1 MNLDDLRVFSV
12 VASERSFSK
21 AAVRVGRT
29 QPAVSQAVRR
39 LEEAVGDRLIDRA
52 QRDGTLTQAGVMLL
66 DYAARMLRLA
76 DEAHAAVTELRDV
89 ARGRVQIGANEAAV
103 HVLLPIIKAYLDR
116 HPRVHIDIR
125 RVSARSIP
133 LELQQRNIDF
143 GVMTFPPADRDLSS
157 ITLATD
163 ELVLLVPPAHPFA
176 RRGEVPLDEVGR
188 QTIIAHNDPSPARER
203 VLRISEER
211 HAPLNISLSLPSL
224 DGIKRAVELGLGV
237 AILPRRCA
245 LSELSLGQLHAVRV
259 PELRAL
265 RRIRLV
271 HRRAGV
277 LSAAAAAFVEH
288 ARTMSAP
295 APTGTAA
302 SKPPA
307 PPRRS
312 DRAAARSRP
321 RPLS

>member
-1 MNLDDLRVFSV
+1 MNLDDLRVFAA

-39 LEEAVGDRLIDRA
+39 LEDAVGDRLIDRA
-52 QRDGTLTQAGVMLL
+52 QRDGTLTQAGVTLL

-76 DEAHAAVTELRDV
+76 DEAHAAVTELHDV
-89 ARGRVQIGANEAAV
+89 ERGRVQIGANEAAV
-103 HVLLPIIKAYLDR
+103 HVLLPILKAYLDR
-116 HPRVHIDIR
+116 HPRVHIEVHRIP
-125 RVSARSIP
+125 ARTMVAA
-133 LELQQRNIDF
+133 LQQRNIDF
-143 GVMTFPPADRDLSS
+143 GVLTFPPSDRDLSS

-163 ELVLLVPPAHPFA
+163 ELVLLVPPSHPFA
-176 RRGEVPLDEVGR
+176 RRAEVPLDEVGR
-188 QTIIAHNDPSPARER
+188 HPIVAHNDPSPARER

-224 DGIKRAVELGLGV
+224 DGIKRAVEVGLGV

-245 LSELSLGQLHAVRV
+245 LSELAMGQLYGVRV

-271 HRRAGV
+271 HRRGA
-277 LSAAAAAFVEH
+277 LSAAAAAFVEQ
-288 ARTMSAP
+288 ARAMSIDKA
-295 APTGTAA
+295 
-302 SKPPA
+302 A
-307 PPRRS
+307 PPRPARPRRTA
-312 DRAAARSRP
+312 RAAARSRP
-321 RPLS
+321 TRPS

>member
-1 MNLDDLRVFSV
+1 MNLDDLRVFSA

-21 AAVRVGRT
+21 AATRVGRT

-39 LEEAVGDRLIDRA
+39 LEEAVGERLIDRA

-76 DEAHAAVTELRDV
+76 DEAHAAVRELRDV
-89 ARGRVQIGANEAAV
+89 ERGRVTIGANEAAV
-103 HVLLPIIKAYLDR
+103 HMLLPIIRGFLER
-116 HPRVHIDIR
+116 HPRVQIDVR
-125 RVSARSIP
+125 RVPSRNVGI
-133 LELQQRNIDF
+133 ELQQRNIDL
-143 GVMTFPPADRDLSS
+143 GILTFPPADRDLASL
-157 ITLATD
+157 TVGTD
-163 ELVLLVPPAHPFA
+163 ELVLLVPKTHPFA
-176 RRGEVPLDEVGR
+176 ERTEVPFEEVGR

-245 LSELSLGQLHAVRV
+245 LSELARGQLQAVRI

-265 RRIRLV
+265 RRVRIV
-271 HRRAGV
+271 HRRGGT

-288 ARTMSAP
+288 ARKES
-295 APTGTAA
+295 
-302 SKPPA
+302 
-307 PPRRS
+307 RR
-312 DRAAARSRP
+312 
-321 RPLS
+321 

>member
-1 MNLDDLRVFSV
+1 VNLDDLRVFAA

-21 AAVRVGRT
+21 AASRVGRT

-52 QRDGTLTQAGVMLL
+52 QRDGTLTQAGATLL

-76 DEAHAAVTELRDV
+76 DEARGAVAELRDV
-89 ARGRVQIGANEAAV
+89 ERGRVQIGANEAAV
-103 HVLLPIIKAYLDR
+103 HVLLPIIGQYLAH
-116 HPRVHIDIR
+116 HPRVQIDVR
-125 RVSARSIP
+125 RVSARNIAVELRQRSI
-133 LELQQRNIDF
+133 DV
-143 GVMTFPPADRDLSS
+143 GVLTFPPSDRDLSS

-163 ELVLLVPPAHPFA
+163 ELVLLVPPGHAFA
-176 RRGEVPLDEVGR
+176 RRHEVPLDEIGR
-188 QTIIAHNDPSPARER
+188 QPIVAHNDPSPARER

-245 LSELSLGQLHAVRV
+245 LSELSLGQLRAVRV
-259 PELRAL
+259 PELGTL

-271 HRRAGV
+271 HRRTGA

-288 ARTMSAP
+288 ARKMATD
-295 APTGTAA
+295 TAVSLPRA
-302 SKPPA
+302 Q
-307 PPRRS
+307 PRRS
-312 DRAAARSRP
+312 AQAEGRSRP
-321 RPLS
+321 TRRS

>member
-1 MNLDDLRVFSV
+1 MNLDDLRVFSA

-21 AAVRVGRT
+21 AATRVGRT

-39 LEEAVGDRLIDRA
+39 LEEAVGERLIDRA

-66 DYAARMLRLA
+66 DYATRMLRLA
-76 DEAHAAVTELRDV
+76 DEAHAAVSELRDV
-89 ARGRVQIGANEAAV
+89 ERGRVTIGANEAAV
-103 HVLLPIIKAYLDR
+103 HMLLPIIRGFLDE
-116 HPRVHIDIR
+116 HPRVQIDVR
-125 RVSARSIP
+125 RVPSRTVGM
-133 LELQQRNIDF
+133 ELQQRTIDL
-143 GVMTFPPADRDLSS
+143 GILTFPPADRDLAS
-157 ITLATD
+157 ITVGTD
-163 ELVLLVPPAHPFA
+163 ELVLLVPKSHPFA
-176 RRGEVPLDEVGR
+176 ARTEVPFEEVGR

-245 LSELSLGQLHAVRV
+245 LSELSRGQLQAVRI

-265 RRIRLV
+265 RRVRIV
-271 HRRAGV
+271 HRRGGT

-288 ARTMSAP
+288 ARKESHQ
-295 APTGTAA
+295 
-302 SKPPA
+302 
-307 PPRRS
+307 RR
-312 DRAAARSRP
+312 
-321 RPLS
+321 